1 MSKFTRHHNDATS
14 NAQLTICDLIKKQ
27 ALSQPKKNAIVDG
40 DTQIEFER
48 FTAKAN
54 AVANELHARGIQRGA
69 LVGVC
74 MNRTWELIATLL
86 GVMQAGCAYVPLDPK
101 YPQERIRYMLEH
113 SRAGAVV
120 VDDESTAELCEDV
133 NEQIWIDKVTEQ
145 TSSLTSQDI
154 DGPSPNDLAYVIY
167 TSGSTGKPKGVAV
180 EHRSVLSFI
189 KTLDALFDDKEL
201 SGMLATSSVCF
212 DSSITETLGAMSL
225 GGTVILAQNGLALS
239 EPSFADKIKSCVMIP
254 SVLQIVLREGEL
266 PEGLRC
272 LIVGGEALKRPL
284 AEQLHQWKPD
294 LRLVNVYGPTE
305 DTVFSITKEIAPG
318 AQKITIGKS
327 VSGSRAYILDDALQ
341 NVGVGVAGEL
351 FLSGDKL
358 ARGYLYD
365 EQRTQ
370 ERFIEVELSEGN
382 AKSGLYKTKVRLYK
396 TGDICQWTPEGEI
409 EFLGRADEQ
418 VKIRGFRIE
427 LAEIETVLESMPGV
441 NAVAAIARESAL
453 GQKILVVYV
462 VSQDGE
468 VTEAGI
474 KAYLAQ
480 RLPNYMVP
488 QIITYLSQ
496 LPYMPNG
503 KLDRKQLHNLEQ
515 QGQVNNSD
523 DNIPHDG
530 LGGTGEAQRMAVQSM
545 IQREVAA
552 LLSLSDPHQVSPDF
566 SLDGFAL
573 DSLSKV
579 ELRNRIGKA
588 IGRKLPAQVVYEH
601 STVAAL
607 VNYILNFIGSD
618 AEPLPTEQT
627 RKTVSDSLGNF
638 QSQIQ
643 TSHPTFQAAKARA
656 WSATDKGKLV
666 QQMLQMV
673 NDERR
678 NPYGKVIRTGSGARG
693 TVLDPYNAEEQ
704 EAIIWTTNLYFGL
717 NRDKDVIK
725 QASAALHDYG
735 TGMGISAAATGML
748 DQHLKFE
755 QSYAELVGKS
765 AACLFPTGYTANLG
779 GIAGLLGEDD
789 VVIIDSLCH
798 ASIVDGAHLS
808 GATIRTFQHNNVDD
822 LESVLK
828 SEVSPYHTVLV
839 VIEGVYSMGEGTA
852 PVASLVRMVKKYD
865 ALILVDEA
873 HSFGFY
879 GERGAGIC
887 AAQGVSEE
895 VDFVMT
901 TLSKALGS
909 IGGVI
914 AASKEHI
921 ELLKSSSR
929 AYIFQASISPADIA
943 AALASLKRL
952 SEDDSLREQL
962 WDRATYMRQQ
972 FADAGFDL
980 GTGDGP
986 IVTPHFADKD
996 KLYAIVQ
1003 GLSQRGVQTS
1013 AVTYPIV
1020 EKGRGRLRFICS
1032 AAHTK
1037 EDIDKTLA
1045 ALIEAESEADE
1056 LLANPVEHHC
1066 ADLSLPLSDVAQWTK
1081 DFAEHLKSVL
1091 LESSSPTPNLA
1102 IKLTIAGNES
1112 SVTLVLN
1119 EREISM
1125 GDKDIPDIPSFSMQ
1139 LSDDQAITALCSS
1152 DIQLLLYSINK
1163 GSCVL
1168 HGLVEPFIWFIARVA
1183 DRQVSL

>member
-1 MSKFTRHHNDATS
+1 MSQFTPVHGDAAN
-14 NAQLTICDLIKKQ
+14 NATLTICDLIEKQ
-27 ALSQPKKNAIVDG
+27 AQTKPTQIAIVDG
-40 DTQIEFER
+40 ETQIDFEC
-48 FTAKAN
+48 FNAKAN
-54 AVANELHARGIQRGA
+54 AVAGALNARGIRRGA

-86 GVMQAGCAYVPLDPK
+86 GVMRAGCAYVPLDPK
-101 YPQERIRYMLEH
+101 YPQERISYMLEH
-113 SRAGAVV
+113 SRAAAVV
-120 VDDESTAELCEDV
+120 VDDQNAAALCEGV
-133 NEQIWIDKVTEQ
+133 NEQLWIDKVSEQ
-145 TSSLTSQDI
+145 SSSVATKDI
-154 DGPSPNDLAYVIY
+154 DGPSPEDLAYVIY

-180 EHRSVLSFI
+180 EHQSVLSFI
-189 KTLDALFDDKEL
+189 KTLDELLDEEEL

-212 DSSITETLGAMSL
+212 DSSVTETLGTISL

-239 EPSFADKIKSCVMIP
+239 EPSLTNKVKSCVMIP
-254 SVLQIVLREGEL
+254 SVLQTILSGADL
-266 PEGLRC
+266 PESLKC
-272 LIVGGEALKRPL
+272 LFVGGEALKRPL
-284 AEQLHQWKPD
+284 AEQLHQLKPD

-305 DTVFSITKEIAPG
+305 DTVFSTTKEIKPG
-318 AQKITIGKS
+318 TQRITIGKS
-327 VSGSRAYILDDALQ
+327 VSGSRAFILDDDLQ
-341 NVGVGVAGEL
+341 SVDIGVAGEL

-370 ERFIEVELSEGN
+370 ERFIEVAAGPENS
-382 AKSGLYKTKVRLYK
+382 KVRLYK
-396 TGDICQWTPEGEI
+396 TGDICQWTQEGEI

-427 LAEIETVLESMPGV
+427 LSEIESVLESMPGI
-441 NAVAAIARESAL
+441 NAAAAIAQETGA

-462 VSQDGE
+462 VSQDE
-468 VTEAGI
+468 TITEAGV

-480 RLPNYMVP
+480 RMPHYMVP
-488 QIITYLSQ
+488 QVVTYLSE

-503 KLDRKQLHNLEQ
+503 KLDRKQLQSLEI
-515 QGQVNNSD
+515 QGQLDHD
-523 DNIPHDG
+523 DQNVAHDG
-530 LGGTGEAQRMAVQSM
+530 LGGTGEAQRMAVLHM
-545 IQREVAA
+545 IQREVAV
-552 LLSLSDPHQVSPDF
+552 LLNLSDPHQVLPEQ
-566 SLDGFAL
+566 SLDGFDL
-573 DSLSKV
+573 DSLSRV
-579 ELRNRIGKA
+579 ELRNRIGQA
-588 IGRKLPAQVVYEH
+588 IGRRLPAQVIYEH

-607 VNYILNFIGSD
+607 VNYILNFMGSD
-618 AEPLPTEQT
+618 AEPLPTERT
-627 RKTVSDSLGNF
+627 RNTVSESLANF
-638 QSQIQ
+638 QALIQ
-643 TSHPTFQAAKARA
+643 ASHPTFQAAKARA

-666 QQMLQMV
+666 QQVVRMV
-673 NDERR
+673 NDQRR
-678 NPYGKVIRTGSGARG
+678 NPFGKIIRTGSGAKG
-693 TVLDPYNAEEQ
+693 KVFDPYNAEEH

-717 NRDKDVIK
+717 NRDKDVIA
-725 QASAALHDYG
+725 QASNALHDFG

-748 DQHLKFE
+748 DQHHEFE
-755 QSYAELVGKS
+755 QKYAELVGKS

-798 ASIVDGAHLS
+798 ASIVDGAKLS
-808 GATIRTFQHNNVDD
+808 GATVRTFKHNDIND

-852 PVASLVRMVKKYD
+852 PVADIVRMVKKYD
-865 ALILVDEA
+865 ALVLVDEA

-887 AAQGVSEE
+887 AAQGVSEQ

-914 AASKEHI
+914 AASEEHI

-943 AALASLKRL
+943 AAVASLHRL
-952 SEDDSLREQL
+952 TEDESLREQL
-962 WDRATYMRQQ
+962 WDRANYMRQR

-1003 GLSQRGVQTS
+1003 GMSKRGVQTS

-1045 ALIEAESEADE
+1045 VLIEAEREADE
-1056 LLANPVEHHC
+1056 LLANKGEQ
-1066 ADLSLPLSDVAQWTK
+1066 AAAGLSMTLSDVAQWTEG
-1081 DFAEHLKSVL
+1081 FAEYLKSVL
-1091 LESSSPTPNLA
+1091 PKSTSPTPNLA
-1102 IKLTIAGNES
+1102 MKLTVADNES
-1112 SVTLVLN
+1112 SVTLVFN
-1119 EREISM
+1119 EGEITL
-1125 GDKDIPDIPSFSMQ
+1125 GNKDIPDIPSFSIQ
-1139 LSDDQAITALCSS
+1139 FNDDLAISALCSS
-1152 DIQLLLYSINK
+1152 DVQSLLHQIIK

-1168 HGLVEPFIWFIARVA
+1168 HGMVEPFIWFIARVV
-1183 DRQVSL
+1183 DRQG

>member
-1 MSKFTRHHNDATS
+1 MSKFTRLYKETTS
-14 NAQLTICDLIKKQ
+14 NAQLTICDLIERQ
-27 ALSQPKKNAIVDG
+27 AQAQPKQIAIVDG

-54 AVANELHARGIQRGA
+54 AVANALHARGIKRGA

-74 MNRTWELIATLL
+74 MNRTWELIAALL

-101 YPQERIRYMLEH
+101 YPRDRIRYMLEH
-113 SRAGAVV
+113 SRAAAAI
-120 VDDESTAELCEDV
+120 VDDESAAELCEGV
-133 NEQIWIDKVTEQ
+133 HEQLWIDKVTEQ
-145 TSSLTSQDI
+145 TSNLTSQDM

-180 EHRSVLSFI
+180 EHCSVLSFI
-189 KTLDALFDDKEL
+189 KTLDELFDEEEL

-212 DSSITETLGAMSL
+212 DSSITETLGTMSL

-239 EPSFADKIKSCVMIP
+239 EPSFADKVKSCVMIP
-254 SVLQIVLREGEL
+254 SVLQTILCGEDL
-266 PEGLRC
+266 PKGLRC

-284 AEQLHQWKPD
+284 AEQLHQSKPD

-305 DTVFSITKEIAPG
+305 DTVFSITKEITPG
-318 AQKITIGKS
+318 TKRITIGKS

-341 NVGVGVAGEL
+341 SVSVGVAGEL

-370 ERFIEVELSEGN
+370 ERFIEAELGAGN
-382 AKSGLYKTKVRLYK
+382 AKVRLYK
-396 TGDICQWTPEGEI
+396 TGDICQWTQEGDI
-409 EFLGRADEQ
+409 EFLGRVDEQ

-427 LAEIETVLESMPGV
+427 LAEIESVLESMPGV
-441 NAVAAIARESAL
+441 NAVAAIARENAS
-453 GQKILVVYV
+453 GQKLLVVYV
-462 VSQDGE
+462 VSQDE
-468 VTEAGI
+468 TITEAGV

-488 QIITYLSQ
+488 QIVTYLSE

-503 KLDRKQLHNLEQ
+503 KLDRKQLQRLEL

-523 DNIPHDG
+523 KNVPHDG
-530 LGGTGEAQRMAVQSM
+530 LGGTGEAQRMAVQHM
-545 IQREVAA
+545 IQREVAN
-552 LLSLSDPHQVSPDF
+552 LLNLSDPDQVSPDL
-566 SLDGFAL
+566 SLDGFDL
-573 DSLSKV
+573 DSLSAV
-579 ELRNRIGKA
+579 ELRNRIGNA
-588 IGRKLPAQVVYEH
+588 IGRRLPAQVIYEH
-601 STVAAL
+601 STVTAL
-607 VNYILNFIGSD
+607 VNYILNYMGSD
-618 AEPLPTEQT
+618 AEPLPTEKT
-627 RKTVSDSLGNF
+627 RKTVSDSLANF
-638 QSQIQ
+638 QAQIQ
-643 TSHPTFQAAKARA
+643 SSHPTFQSAKARA

-666 QQMLQMV
+666 QQMLRMV

-678 NPYGKVIRTGSGARG
+678 NPFGKVIRTGSGAKG
-693 TVLDPYNAEEQ
+693 TVLDPYNAEEH

-717 NRDKDVIK
+717 NRDEDVIA
-725 QASAALHDYG
+725 QASCALRDYG

-748 DQHLKFE
+748 DQHLEFE
-755 QSYAELVGKS
+755 QGYAELVGKS

-789 VVIIDSLCH
+789 VVVIDSLCH
-798 ASIVDGAHLS
+798 ASIVDGANLS
-808 GATIRTFQHNNVDD
+808 GATIRTFQHNNIDD

-852 PVASLVRMVKKYD
+852 PVADIVRMVKKYD
-865 ALILVDEA
+865 ALVLVDEA

-887 AAQGVSEE
+887 AAQGVSEQ

-914 AASKEHI
+914 AASTEHI

-986 IVTPHFADKD
+986 IVTPHFGDKD

-1003 GLSQRGVQTS
+1003 GLSNRGIQTS

-1045 ALIEAESEADE
+1045 ALIEAEHEADE
-1056 LLANPVEHHC
+1056 LLANTTEHDS
-1066 ADLSLPLSDVAQWTK
+1066 ADLTLPLSDVAQWTNE
-1081 DFAEHLKSVL
+1081 FAEHLKSLL
-1091 LESSSPTPNLA
+1091 LESSSPAPNLA
-1102 IKLTIAGNES
+1102 IKLSIGNDES
-1112 SVTLVLN
+1112 SVTLILN
-1119 EREISM
+1119 EREISV

-1139 LSDDQAITALCSS
+1139 LNDDQVISALCSS
-1152 DIQLLLYSINK
+1152 NIQPLLHGIIK

-1168 HGLVEPFIWFIARVA
+1168 HGLVEPFIWFIARIA
-1183 DRQVSL
+1183 DRQA